1 MRNQQRTIPSLC
13 VAHSFAVEHTRGDFV
28 PQRRL
33 SSFDRSP
40 FNLFHSSENTNC
52 FNHHPSHKYEI
63 NYLNTTMICS
73 MPYNNPATQALQGLD
88 DRLPAPEIMKR
99 RRRRNVEAPVQSA
112 SNKRRRTCLDMS
124 DVLSMIKPVE
134 DSITFPSI
142 EWLYDDEDVPA
153 PERCTQSCLA
163 LRTTEVPKLPRRTSS
178 SCLLK
183 RSRGG
188 LVRSRSKTAC
198 LVSLVGASSQNLKAD
213 CLSAMNSST
222 IFTLSSGDLKS
233 SRDSVAFAL
242 ATLTA
247 D

>member
-1 MRNQQRTIPSLC
+1 
-13 VAHSFAVEHTRGDFV
+13 
-28 PQRRL
+28 
-33 SSFDRSP
+33 
-40 FNLFHSSENTNC
+40 
-52 FNHHPSHKYEI
+52 
-63 NYLNTTMICS
+63 MICS
-73 MPYNNPATQALQGLD
+73 MSYNNPATQALQGLD

-99 RRRRNVEAPVQSA
+99 RRRRSVEEPVQS

-134 DSITFPSI
+134 DSIAFPSI
-142 EWLYDDEDVPA
+142 EWLYDDEEVPA
-153 PERCTQSCLA
+153 PERCTQSCLT
-163 LRTTEVPKLPRRTSS
+163 LRTTDVPNLPRRTSS

-188 LVRSRSKTAC
+188 LVRSRSKAAC

-222 IFTLSSGDLKS
+222 IFTLSSGDLQS